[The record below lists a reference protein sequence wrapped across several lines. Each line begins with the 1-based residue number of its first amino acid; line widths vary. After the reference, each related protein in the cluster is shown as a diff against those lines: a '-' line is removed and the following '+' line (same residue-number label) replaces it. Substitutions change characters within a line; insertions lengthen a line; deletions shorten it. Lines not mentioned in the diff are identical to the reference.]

1 GITPTRTPAVIR
13 DGVAV
18 MVEARNCVAV
28 SVFSRNGV
36 KALHFSGIPKLSGHK
51 GTLNFPFDENA
62 SLFAQVEKI
71 MLANNMCHN
80 VTRVE
85 PLRHNETESVYSVT
99 YNRRLLKSAVRN

>member
-1 GITPTRTPAVIR
+1 
-13 DGVAV
+13 

-28 SVFSRNGV
+28 SVFSKDGI
-36 KALHFSGIPKLSGHK
+36 KTLHFSGIPKLSGHK

-62 SLFAQVEKI
+62 SLFVQVEKI
-71 MLANNMCHN
+71 MLANGMCHN

-99 YNRRLLKSAVRN
+99 YNRRLMKNAVKK

>member
-1 GITPTRTPAVIR
+1 
-13 DGVAV
+13 
-18 MVEARNCVAV
+18 MVEARNCISV
-28 SVFSRNGV
+28 SVFSKNGI
-36 KALHFSGIPKLSGHK
+36 KALHFYGIPKLSGHR

-85 PLRHNETESVYSVT
+85 SLRHNETESVYSVT
-99 YNRRLLKSAVRN
+99 YNRRLLKSAVRK

>member
-1 GITPTRTPAVIR
+1 MI
-13 DGVAV
+13 
-18 MVEARNCVAV
+18 EARNSVAV
-28 SVFSRNGV
+28 SVFTKHGI

-62 SLFAQVEKI
+62 SLFSQVEKI

-99 YNRRLLKSAVRN
+99 YNRRLLKKTIRK

>member
-1 GITPTRTPAVIR
+1 
-13 DGVAV
+13 
-18 MVEARNCVAV
+18 MVEARNSVAV
-28 SVFSRNGV
+28 SVFSKNGI

-85 PLRHNETESVYSVT
+85 PLRHNEAESVYSVT
-99 YNRRLLKSAVRN
+99 YNRRLLKSAISK

>member
-1 GITPTRTPAVIR
+1 MI
-13 DGVAV
+13 
-18 MVEARNCVAV
+18 EARNSVAV
-28 SVFSRNGV
+28 SVFSKNGV

-51 GTLNFPFDENA
+51 GTLNFPFDENV

-71 MLANNMCHN
+71 MLANGMCHN

-99 YNRRLLKSAVRN
+99 YNLRLLKSATRK

>member
-1 GITPTRTPAVIR
+1 
-13 DGVAV
+13 
-18 MVEARNCVAV
+18 MVETRNCVAV
-28 SVFSRNGV
+28 SVFSKNGV

-71 MLANNMCHN
+71 MLANGMCHN
-80 VTRVE
+80 VTRIE

-99 YNRRLLKSAVRN
+99 YNRRQLKSAVRK

>member
-1 GITPTRTPAVIR
+1 
-13 DGVAV
+13 
-18 MVEARNCVAV
+18 MVETRNYVAV
-28 SVFSRNGV
+28 SVFSKNGV

-71 MLANNMCHN
+71 MLANGMCHN

-99 YNRRLLKSAVRN
+99 YNRRQLKSAVRK